1 MLFAVFP
8 APAECLLAADLACAF
23 RRPRAIGLFRQENP
37 VTTFK
42 GAEVGM
48 PAFAALTG
56 VTTTGR
62 VGCRRRFRAAPG
74 PAVSAMLPTATSF
87 LVFPKNLR
95 FT

>member
-1 MLFAVFP
+1 
-8 APAECLLAADLACAF
+8 
-23 RRPRAIGLFRQENP
+23 
-37 VTTFK
+37 
-42 GAEVGM
+42 M
-48 PAFAALTG
+48 PAFAALTS